1 MKGLSIKKAKAD
13 KKTGKKTGNKTDKKT
28 IKDTKLAN
36 NKKILKSVQKN
47 TYSSMAS
54 MKSHIHNIKNKHKL
68 NIILDLDAT
77 LIEAKLIGMPTNLY
91 LSEGISKITTFD
103 LVNEKYILFMR
114 PFLRLF
120 LDKIKTIANIGVWTT
135 ASQNYAKS
143 IVKILFGEDWKN
155 NLNLFICQNQMH
167 SKHIDVLN
175 GRTFDLTMNN
185 NNVKNLSYLFTN
197 APYSSNFNKNNT
209 ILIDDNSDH
218 YVSNRGYN
226 ILHVG
231 AWNKSMT
238 SDIILLRVLHWLNT
252 NIKTHKLSEQ
262 LPLFLTHDENNKMK
276 YEDTY
281 IKHWTQQFR
290 KIQSVKK
297 LCKYSEFRMSPNPS
311 EKCLLAKLEHIKT
324 D

>member
-13 KKTGKKTGNKTDKKT
+13 EKADKKT
-28 IKDTKLAN
+28 TKDRKLAKH
-36 NKKILKSVQKN
+36 KKTLKSTLKK
-47 TYSSMAS
+47 TYVSMAS
-54 MKSHIHNIKNKHKL
+54 MKSHLHNIKNKHKL

-77 LIEAKLIGMPTNLY
+77 LIETKLIGMPTNLY
-91 LSEGISKITTFD
+91 LAEGISKITTFD
-103 LVNEKYILFMR
+103 LTNEKYILFMR

-135 ASQNYAKS
+135 ASQDYAKS
-143 IVKILFGEDWKN
+143 IVKILFGEDWKYT
-155 NLNLFICQNQMH
+155 LNLFICQNQMH

-175 GRTFDLTMNN
+175 GKTFDLTMNN

-197 APYSSNFNKNNT
+197 TPYSSNFNKNNT

-252 NIKTHKLSEQ
+252 NIKTQKLSEQ
-262 LPLFLTHDENNKMK
+262 LPLFLTHDENSKMK
-276 YEDTY
+276 YEDKY
-281 IKHWTQQFR
+281 IKHWTQKFR
-290 KIQSVKK
+290 NIQSIKK
-297 LCKYSEFRMSPNPS
+297 LCKYSEFLMSPNPG
-311 EKCLLAKLEHIKT
+311 EKCLLNKLAHIKT